1 METQKNKLKTMLLL
15 IIKAE
20 KTQEEINKVLTLID
34 HEESKRPHE
43 RYLIPTKEELE
54 QDLRYERA
62 KFANI
67 CKQYNLMRLELMDF
81 PLGELKPEFI
91 KN

>member
-20 KTQEEINKVLTLID
+20 QTQKEVNKVLTLID
-34 HEESKRPHE
+34 HEESKKPHE
-43 RYLIPTKEELE
+43 RYLLFSKEEFE
-54 QDLRYERA
+54 EDLNYERA
-62 KFANI
+62 KFANL